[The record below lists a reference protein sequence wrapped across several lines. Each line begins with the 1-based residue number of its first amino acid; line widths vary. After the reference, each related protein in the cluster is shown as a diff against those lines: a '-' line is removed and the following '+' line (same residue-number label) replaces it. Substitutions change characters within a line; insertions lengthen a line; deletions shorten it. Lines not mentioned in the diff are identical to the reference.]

1 MKRLLLLTAILLTAC
16 VGSGGYQFD
25 TRYSS
30 NTDSNGAWVISM
42 QANKMDS
49 WIESKTSSINEV
61 GYFDDKGLI
70 EVENSTALIWTD
82 SYICTHMYGGQRV
95 EFLWEKGAT
104 RRREELLMRASDSR
118 KYLWFK
124 TESPY
129 IPSNNNRFLHQLNY
143 YDSLAIQYKD
153 DCGEIK
159 YYEFDISG
167 SHHLTTTQTNTD
179 TNESE
184 TFN

>member
-1 MKRLLLLTAILLTAC
+1 MCIR
-16 VGSGGYQFD
+16 D
-25 TRYSS
+25 R
-30 NTDSNGAWVISM
+30 
-42 QANKMDS
+42 
-49 WIESKTSSINEV
+49 
-61 GYFDDKGLI
+61 
-70 EVENSTALIWTD
+70 
-82 SYICTHMYGGQRV
+82 YGGQRV
-95 EFLWEKGAT
+95 EFLWEKGAN
-104 RRREELLMRASDSR
+104 RRREELLMRAYDSR
-118 KYLWFK
+118 KYLRFK

-143 YDSLAIQYKD
+143 YDSLAIKYKD

-167 SHHLTTTQTNTD
+167 SHHLTTTQTNTE